1 MPPFFQRN
9 LRTNFHFF
17 KRIYKFS
24 STFPKPRLGSTT
36 PVTIICPE
44 HGEFLQKPTLHL
56 CGNGC
61 KECSGNVRLTTE
73 RFIRKAKEL
82 YGDKYD
88 YSKAEYKG
96 SNTKLCI
103 ICPEHGEFWQTP
115 SGHMLG
121 QGCPICAG
129 RYMDTK
135 LFIERSTEVHNGKY
149 DYSLV
154 DYKGATE
161 KVKIICPRHGIFEQV
176 ASSHPWGNGCPI
188 CNQSH
193 LENYVMR
200 VLKSQKIK
208 FETQKAFEWMT
219 FRGKMHLDFFLPE
232 QGIAIECQGEQH
244 FVPSEFFGG
253 EEVFIDNQ
261 ARDKA
266 KRDLCEAH
274 GIKMLY
280 FSDLGIEYPYPVIEN
295 PDTLLMEIWNTGE
308 PDPTKWKD
316 LELPFGL

>member
-1 MPPFFQRN
+1 
-9 LRTNFHFF
+9 
-17 KRIYKFS
+17 
-24 STFPKPRLGSTT
+24 
-36 PVTIICPE
+36 
-44 HGEFLQKPTLHL
+44 
-56 CGNGC
+56 
-61 KECSGNVRLTTE
+61 
-73 RFIRKAKEL
+73 
-82 YGDKYD
+82 
-88 YSKAEYKG
+88 
-96 SNTKLCI
+96 
-103 ICPEHGEFWQTP
+103 
-115 SGHMLG
+115 MLG

-176 ASSHPWGNGCPI
+176 ASSHLWGNGCPI

-232 QGIAIECQGEQH
+232 QGI
-244 FVPSEFFGG
+244 
-253 EEVFIDNQ
+253 
-261 ARDKA
+261 
-266 KRDLCEAH
+266 DL
-274 GIKMLY
+274 
-280 FSDLGIEYPYPVIEN
+280 N
-295 PDTLLMEIWNTGE
+295 
-308 PDPTKWKD
+308 
-316 LELPFGL
+316 